1 MSFQVQLTSPPS
13 VTSLSELLRTI
24 RSCFNALEPSISQLI
39 TEYFSPPQSH
49 ELPVLSRQIED
60 YLDELNNEVRLLT
73 HATSNWKDW
82 RTKGMSNWKS
92 LSLEK
97 PSLTFAPHKGKRWTK
112 EQRDF
117 WQVCEKG
124 RQNLI
129 SASTRYTDLEGRVM
143 GMIRTGE
150 GRVGNSYGPD
160 VKVRG
165 IDLSTFTAYDP
176 FDMIEPKGFPRGEED
191 YEENTIVV
199 VPQTFQAE
207 GSQEESL
214 CQIEYDEYPN
224 KEVKDSICYTSPTNT
239 VSRGKGKK
247 EDIVSYSNTLKH
259 TGDKGMKRESIQGH
273 YVNGPQNT
281 LSSWKQPFEDEQ
293 DIIDLDQEEEEEEES
308 DEDDEES
315 DYEESDDE
323 DEDEDEDNLNREKEK
338 GWDKGL
344 WYKGDEELAGKTRS
358 TTSFR

>member
-92 LSLEK
+92 LSQERPTLK
-97 PSLTFAPHKGKRWTK
+97 YAPRKGREWAK
-112 EQRDF
+112 EQQEF

-143 GMIRTGE
+143 GMIQTKE
-150 GRVGNSYGPD
+150 GRVGNPYGPD

-165 IDLSTFTAYDP
+165 EDLSTFTAYDP
-176 FDMIEPKGFPRGEED
+176 FYITDTERLPLQGDEEED
-191 YEENTIVV
+191 TIVV
-199 VPQTFQAE
+199 YQPMYEAEERNQGDYIQHEAERSHADTGFDSQYCTSSSETVEKVEVSTKNIYGDTFTHA
-207 GSQEESL
+207 
-214 CQIEYDEYPN
+214 
-224 KEVKDSICYTSPTNT
+224 
-239 VSRGKGKK
+239 RGKGM
-247 EDIVSYSNTLKH
+247 
-259 TGDKGMKRESIQGH
+259 KGESIQGH
-273 YVNGPQNT
+273 YIYGPYTTSRTQMYLT
-281 LSSWKQPFEDEQ
+281 GQEIVDPEDDDE
-293 DIIDLDQEEEEEEES
+293 DEEES
-308 DEDDEES
+308 EVDEEES
-315 DYEESDDE
+315 DYEATEDDE
-323 DEDEDEDNLNREKEK
+323 DDEDDLVKVNER
-338 GWDKGL
+338 GWDDGL
-344 WYKGDEELAGKTRS
+344 WYKGEKNLEGKTRLGHS
-358 TTSFR
+358 YR